1 MTQPPVLEQGQKECA
16 ARNEDEQDLQQ
27 LAIKSASQP
36 IVLNT
41 KPSECLE

>member
-1 MTQPPVLEQGQKECA
+1 MTQRPVLEQGQQECA
-16 ARNEDEQDLQQ
+16 ARNEDEQDVQQ

-36 IVLNT
+36 IVPNT